1 MSSHPSIDLH
11 TDPGAYSGVDVY
23 AVAGCLG
30 CLGFA
35 AGFGSLPN
43 LTLVN
48 CPLLALELTRILL

>member
-1 MSSHPSIDLH
+1 MIISSLIGLSIDIAGIA
-11 TDPGAYSGVDVY
+11 TSATTG
-23 AVAGCLG
+23 AGCLG

-48 CPLLALELTRILL
+48 CPYGP